1 VSDTG
6 ATQLRGGPEF
16 IWNTLEVSGP
26 LEARADFLAAA
37 SGPGFIDWRPEWYSV
52 YEQIYFAVMA
62 AGAPSQQAARRVAG
76 KLRDRF
82 WREHETRRRAAELD
96 PHRVPLD
103 LNALIPIPEEV
114 LRQGF
119 LPAGQAWIQAH
130 WGVTWPPRDVSFVME
145 HRRQGRALEPVGVF
159 RFLTED
165 WSPWIAFAH
174 MRARWPDLCFK
185 VRPSYLEP
193 VVPDGRARGVQENGR
208 GKERRKARRA
218 SAGRR
223 LPRQRHAELARE
235 LEAAL

>member
-96 PHRVPLD
+96 
-103 LNALIPIPEEV
+103 
-114 LRQGF
+114 
-119 LPAGQAWIQAH
+119 QAH